1 MSSDKPSLAEI
12 LHKNRSL
19 VLAVLGVPVL
29 GMALAFILILY
40 KRPNN
45 MLIALAVIFFI
56 AVQYSVMM
64 FFWAKRVE
72 VLAQK
77 SKQKKEILKSH
88 MDEFYYEG
96 APQIDYSIILAPE
109 EERIFPV
116 GKKDKSR

>member
-19 VLAVLGVPVL
+19 VLAVLGVPIL

-64 FFWAKRVE
+64 FFWTKRVE

-96 APQIDYSIILAPE
+96 VPQIDYSIILAPE

-116 GKKDKSR
+116 GKKGKSR